1 MAQHDR
7 TDHKMEVY
15 TCPLCPHST
24 RDYHDIRRLK
34 AHCRS
39 MHDKNTYTCEV
50 CGETFHS
57 KNGLYQHVQYHKKK
71 NIICEKCGKVFVN
84 QTKLKTHEKAVHG
97 KLKVRISKFYFPVI
111 IVAILNPLTELEC
124 QICRKVIS
132 GKRIQNLM
140 RSHLRTHQEP
150 KFTCDFCGKKFRQ
163 KVGLQGHLNWHQGIY
178 EHKCAPCNMV
188 SQKH

>member
-24 RDYHDIRRLK
+24 RDYHDIRRLI

-39 MHDKNTYTCEV
+39 MHDKNTYTCE
-50 CGETFHS
+50 
-57 KNGLYQHVQYHKKK
+57 
-71 NIICEKCGKVFVN
+71 
-84 QTKLKTHEKAVHG
+84 AVHG
-97 KLKVRISKFYFPVI
+97 NIKVRISKFYFPVI

-188 SQKH
+188 SQKHYTFLMVKFDFSRFDPKERYTNT